1 MARHAANPEAFAPE
15 ENLLLLCLRSLIKD
29 TPLAEIPQNV
39 DWETAFNLAGKHNLV
54 PFLERALPHAAVPE
68 KIAALITKENRR
80 RKMRAAVM
88 IQDFKSVYRSLVEA
102 GIRVMPIKGIAL
114 AHTIYPIV
122 SLRYFDDIDL
132 LVPAQDAPQA
142 EATLKR
148 IGYIIHPR
156 APKPD
161 WHHLPPYIHHQR
173 STMIEIHTDLIRRAR
188 PGWDIEG
195 IWQRARQTD
204 MDGIETWLMS
214 SEDALLYTA
223 LHARHN
229 LYGRLSYF
237 LDGIL
242 LALKIPPDEVQQLAR
257 QAKEAGGTA
266 ALAHILATGSRL
278 FDIETIPTIPRSR
291 AQKWLANKTGGWQ
304 TLQPGRPALQK
315 GPLAKL
321 MELCLMDSVADSLR
335 LAGRLIAPPPEFV
348 NQGYGDGENKTAG
361 YGKRLLQRFGLAAG
375 QLVKVVK
382 NR

>member
-1 MARHAANPEAFAPE
+1 MTSNAFSPE
-15 ENLLLLCLRSLIKD
+15 ENLLLLCLRSLVKV
-29 TPLAEIPQNV
+29 TPLAEIPENV
-39 DWETAFNLAGKHNLV
+39 NWEAAFNLAGKHNLV
-54 PFLERALPHAAVPE
+54 PFLEMALPHQTAPE

-88 IQDFKSVYRSLVEA
+88 IQDFKRVHRSLVEN

-132 LVPAQDAPQA
+132 LVPIQDAPQA
-142 EATLKR
+142 EETLKK

-161 WHHLPPYIHHQR
+161 WHHLPPYIHHQH

-195 IWQRARQTD
+195 IWQRARKTE
-204 MDGIETWLMS
+204 MDGLETWLMAD
-214 SEDALLYTA
+214 EDALIYTA

-229 LYGRLSYF
+229 LYNRLSYF

-242 LALKIPPDEVQQLAR
+242 LALKMPPDEANIRQLASR
-257 QAKEAGGTA
+257 AKEAGGTA

-278 FDIETIPTIPRSR
+278 FDVEAVPHIPRSGV
-291 AQKWLANKTGGWQ
+291 QKWLANKTGGWQ
-304 TLQPGRPALQK
+304 TLQPARPALQQ
-315 GPLAKL
+315 GPLPKL
-321 MELCLMDSVADSLR
+321 MELCLMDSWGDSLR
-335 LAGRLIAPPPEFV
+335 LASRLIAPPPEFV
-348 NQGYGDGENKTAG
+348 SQGYGSAENKTAG

-375 QLVKVVK
+375 QLVKVVR